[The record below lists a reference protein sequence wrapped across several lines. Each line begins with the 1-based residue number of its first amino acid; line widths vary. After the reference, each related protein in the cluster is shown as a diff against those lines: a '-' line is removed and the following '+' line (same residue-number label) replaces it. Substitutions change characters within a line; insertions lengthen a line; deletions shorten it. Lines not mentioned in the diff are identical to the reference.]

1 MNFLLHRHFALLERP
16 AELAGEAFAL
26 GAMLPDLLRLVAPR
40 RSLLRANAIDAMRAH
55 SDADVRVVG
64 EGVSHHHA
72 IDRWFH
78 GCAVFEAGERALKDR
93 FLATN
98 TKRLLL
104 FAHPAFE
111 MCLDGAWLRVHAPT
125 GGGVGPRATDA
136 LPLVGEAARLGEIA
150 VDAARLRR
158 VLAALEDG
166 LLHDDYRSSEG
177 IARRVGG
184 MRMAFGF
191 GPPTADDLA
200 RWTDALVPSAVEAD
214 GALGALE
221 RDRASSLARGG
232 T

>member
-1 MNFLLHRHFALLERP
+1 MNFLLHRHFALRERP
-16 AELAGEAFAL
+16 ADLDPSAFSL

-40 RSLLRANAIDAMRAH
+40 RSLLRAGALDAMRAH
-55 SDADVRVVG
+55 ASEDVRVLA
-64 EGVSHHHA
+64 EGVAHHHA

-93 FLATN
+93 FLATH

-125 GGGVGPRATDA
+125 GGGVGLRARDA
-136 LPLVGEAARLGEIA
+136 LPLVNEAVKLADIA
-150 VDAARLRR
+150 VDAARLER

-166 LLHDDYRSSEG
+166 LLHDDYRTGAG

-191 GPPTADDLA
+191 GAPSADDLA
-200 RWTDALVPSAVEAD
+200 RWTDALGPSVHEAD
-214 GALGALE
+214 AALGALE
-221 RDRASSLARGG
+221 LDRGSSLGRFGP
-232 T
+232 